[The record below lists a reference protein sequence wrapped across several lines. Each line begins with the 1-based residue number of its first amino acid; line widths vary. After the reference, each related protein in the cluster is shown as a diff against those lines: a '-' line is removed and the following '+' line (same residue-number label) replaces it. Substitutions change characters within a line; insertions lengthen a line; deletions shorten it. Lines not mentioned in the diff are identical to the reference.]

1 MAVAGGLSV
10 ALGAW
15 ADLGALLI
23 LAFLLPVAF
32 FMHAFWKE
40 TDEQAK
46 ANQMAHFMKNMAMA
60 GAALVILYAYN
71 QLQGDA
77 GLSITNP
84 LFGRGQDPWPEP
96 RATRQ
101 AYEPGR
107 PLYLCIG
114 DAVEA
119 ARVVFGDALRWEAAI
134 ESVPI
139 SLALV
144 GILRFARR
152 RG

>member
-10 ALGAW
+10 A
-15 ADLGALLI
+15 LGALLI

-71 QLQGDA
+71 RSKATPGCRSPIRSSVAAKTRGPSREPLA
-77 GLSITNP
+77 KHTNP
-84 LFGRGQDPWPEP
+84 DGR
-96 RATRQ
+96 
-101 AYEPGR
+101 
-107 PLYLCIG
+107 CIC
-114 DAVEA
+114 V
-119 ARVVFGDALRWEAAI
+119 
-134 ESVPI
+134 
-139 SLALV
+139 
-144 GILRFARR
+144 
-152 RG
+152 